1 MNYEIR
7 YPHNDGIIMLR
18 NVGSKL
24 KEMLNEKAANQSREP
39 RVTFSHCVNYFLLLA
54 FNQHCELDQ
63 VYCV

>member
-1 MNYEIR
+1 MIK
-7 YPHNDGIIMLR
+7 MLR

>member
-39 RVTFSHCVNYFLLLA
+39 RVTFSHCVNYLGKGA
-54 FNQHCELDQ
+54 KNQNGNLRWHLP
-63 VYCV
+63 